1 MTQWGHPHR
10 VLGERS
16 TRTTK
21 PASEA
26 SYGYLPGVCVQS
38 FVACVA
44 SASPIFVPELKGEFL
59 GGRSHSSA
67 TMIIHQS
74 AMGPVTPPDPTLA
87 VPLAVSTDHHI
98 NVPLS
103 SLRPAV
109 VCQEALLLGDS
120 G

>member
-1 MTQWGHPHR
+1 MGSSSSSLGGTEHPHNKARLGGFLR
-10 VLGERS
+10 VS
-16 TRTTK
+16 
-21 PASEA
+21 SWC
-26 SYGYLPGVCVQS
+26 VCVLS

-103 SLRPAV
+103 SLRLAV